1 VNQFQSLMARDGH
14 TFNAYLVGPAGSPRG
29 AVVVLQEIF
38 GLTPHIRRVTESF
51 ASEGYLAIAPALFD
65 RVRRDVV
72 LGYGPQEV
80 EQALGYR
87 AQVPIEKALL
97 DIAAAAAVVRHAGRL
112 ATVGFCWG
120 GTLAWA
126 AASSIPMAAAVCYY
140 GSKMLQQSPKLPSCP
155 VQFHFGEQDSA
166 IPMSEVQ
173 SLRDAYP
180 AGEYYLY
187 PAGHAFANEDRADRY
202 DADSAALARSR
213 TMALLTQRV
222 G

>member
-1 VNQFQSLMARDGH
+1 MNQFQSLMARDGH
-14 TFNAYLVGPAGSPRG
+14 TFNAYLVGPEGSPRG

-51 ASEGYLAIAPALFD
+51 ARDGYLAIAPALFD

-140 GSKMLQQSPKLPSCP
+140 GSKMLQQSPKLPTCP
-155 VQFHFGEQDSA
+155 TQFHFGEQDSA

>member
-1 VNQFQSLMARDGH
+1 MARDGH
-14 TFNAYLVGPAGSPRG
+14 TFNAYLAGPVGKARG

-51 ASEGYLAIAPALFD
+51 ANDGYLAIAPALFD
-65 RVRRDVV
+65 RVHRDVV
-72 LGYGPQEV
+72 LGYGPKEV

-87 AQVPIEKALL
+87 AQVPIATALL
-97 DIAAAAAVVRHAGRL
+97 DIAAAAAVVRHAGRV

-140 GSKMLQQSPKLPSCP
+140 GSKMLEQSPQLPTCP
-155 VQFHFGEQDSA
+155 TQFHFGEQDSA

-173 SLRDAYP
+173 QLRDAYP

-187 PAGHAFANEDRADRY
+187 PAAHAFANDDRPDRY
-202 DADSAALARSR
+202 HPESAALAHSR
-213 TMALLTQRV
+213 TLALLAQRV

>member
-1 VNQFQSLMARDGH
+1 MNQFQSLMARDGH
-14 TFNAYLVGPAGSPRG
+14 TFNAYLVGPSGQARG

-38 GLTPHIRRVTESF
+38 GLTTHIRRVTESF
-51 ASEGYLAIAPALFD
+51 ASDGYLAIAPALFD
-65 RVRRDVV
+65 RVRRDLV
-72 LGYGPQEV
+72 LGYGPKDV

-140 GSKMLQQSPKLPSCP
+140 GSKMLQQSSKLPTCP
-155 VQFHFGEQDSA
+155 TQFHFGEQDSA
-166 IPMSEVQ
+166 IPISEVQ
-173 SLRDAYP
+173 QLRDAYP

-187 PAGHAFANEDRADRY
+187 PAGHAFANDDRADRFN
-202 DADSAALARSR
+202 ADSAALARSR
-213 TMALLTQRV
+213 TMTLLAQHV